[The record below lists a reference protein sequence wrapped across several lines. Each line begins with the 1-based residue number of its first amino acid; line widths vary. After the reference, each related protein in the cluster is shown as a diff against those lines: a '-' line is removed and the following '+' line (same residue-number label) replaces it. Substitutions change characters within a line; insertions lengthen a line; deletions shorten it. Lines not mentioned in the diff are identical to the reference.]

1 MRVPI
6 MYSEKRKSRQA
17 PICDN
22 RRYGRIILVSQL
34 FFKIYNWMFCS
45 RATLTSKAKC
55 TSPPDRAVL
64 VGWLFSAKKP
74 GTYRCRYA

>member
-6 MYSEKRKSRQA
+6 MYSGKRKSRQA

-22 RRYGRIILVSQL
+22 RRYVPTFVVTPV

-45 RATLTSKAKC
+45 RATLTSEADAG
-55 TSPPDRAVL
+55 PPDRAVL

>member
-22 RRYGRIILVSQL
+22 RLIEYPLERFGRHSVLEVRWAGSL
-34 FFKIYNWMFCS
+34 TVCRPELAWLPNEVPTR
-45 RATLTSKAKC
+45 RAS
-55 TSPPDRAVL
+55 SWR
-64 VGWLFSAKKP
+64 G
-74 GTYRCRYA
+74 